1 MCELIES
8 FQYEIL
14 KRLKEMTSVVVF
26 EYEDVKFIYDKSFK
40 TSDEFKD
47 LCDEYKE
54 KFSKVYEQY

>member
-54 KFSKVYEQY
+54 KGRKVYEQY